1 MAINF
6 SGLSSANT
14 DTRSKVS
21 DSSTTSAQQSVAD
34 KQPAITATDHQ
45 TATVKLSSEAQLLNK
60 LEEQLTQLPDAD
72 EGRIATIKQ
81 AIANGT
87 FSVNQEQI
95 AAKLTSLE
103 EQLFD

>member
-6 SGLSSANT
+6 NGLSSANT

-21 DSSTTSAQQSVAD
+21 DASASVQQGVAET
-34 KQPAITATDHQ
+34 QPAITAAHNQ
-45 TATVKLSSEAQLLNK
+45 AATVQLSSEAQLLNK
-60 LEEQLTQLPDAD
+60 LEDQLAQQPDAD
-72 EGRIATIKQ
+72 EDRIATIKQ

-103 EQLFD
+103 DQLFN